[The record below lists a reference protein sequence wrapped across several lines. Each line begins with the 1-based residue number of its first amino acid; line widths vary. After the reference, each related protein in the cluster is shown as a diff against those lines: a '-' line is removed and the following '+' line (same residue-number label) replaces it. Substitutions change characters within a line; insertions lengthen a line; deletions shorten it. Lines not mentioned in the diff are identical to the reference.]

1 MELDNDGIE
10 AYEPAEDA
18 PELLH
23 EVHANMKK
31 RVAAARRR
39 EKCRRETTAM
49 AFTAAPVVDD
59 EPKTKNTFK
68 QFKEATRALEENA
81 DRLSVEERAEVKD
94 LAQSIIEVI
103 DNWTVEEVEPESRPT
118 TKTTN
123 SYLHRY
129 RSPKMKRVPIGD
141 FLKR

>member
-1 MELDNDGIE
+1 MKITLSAKFIDSLMSLTIEQQHVVLNSCKKLMEPDNDGIE

-49 AFTAAPVVDD
+49 AFTAAPVVDY
-59 EPKTKNTFK
+59 EPNTKNTF
-68 QFKEATRALEENA
+68 
-81 DRLSVEERAEVKD
+81 
-94 LAQSIIEVI
+94 
-103 DNWTVEEVEPESRPT
+103 
-118 TKTTN
+118 
-123 SYLHRY
+123 
-129 RSPKMKRVPIGD
+129 
-141 FLKR
+141 